1 MGKTNTK
8 RDDQTAPAS
17 SESGHASKNEA
28 LIENARISPN
38 LEGLRHE
45 YTEVNNNIRH
55 YSNLRFTVFT
65 VYFATLG
72 GLISVAFGFFE
83 SKAGNPEHMKLWSR
97 IGGLVITSLFLQY
110 HLRIQAVLVG
120 TLEVGVKL
128 ESLLGYSQIT
138 NRSLSKSRITNHLT
152 TVFYCLLILFWLILV
167 IRTSLKVI
175 LV

>member
-1 MGKTNTK
+1 MGETNTK
-8 RDDQTAPAS
+8 TSDQTPPAF
-17 SESGHASKNEA
+17 SEHSPTPQQGPLTGSEKV
-28 LIENARISPN
+28 IPN

-55 YSNLRFTVFT
+55 YSNLRFTAFT
-65 VYFATLG
+65 VYFAILG

-83 SKAGNPEHMKLWSR
+83 VKGGNPEHMKLWSR
-97 IGGLVITSLFLQY
+97 IGGLLITSLFLQY

-138 NRSLSKSRITNHLT
+138 SRSLSQSRLTNHLT
-152 TVFYCLLILFWLILV
+152 TAFYCLLIIFWLTV
-167 IRTSLKVI
+167 IVRTLLTIVST
-175 LV
+175 